1 MVLIRNQ
8 VEFAM
13 HAKVHVEAFNAGRTD
28 ATRFVEAVA
37 GDCAALVAFQNLSE
51 PDKLALNTLFGGP
64 PILLK

>member
-1 MVLIRNQ
+1 
-8 VEFAM
+8 M